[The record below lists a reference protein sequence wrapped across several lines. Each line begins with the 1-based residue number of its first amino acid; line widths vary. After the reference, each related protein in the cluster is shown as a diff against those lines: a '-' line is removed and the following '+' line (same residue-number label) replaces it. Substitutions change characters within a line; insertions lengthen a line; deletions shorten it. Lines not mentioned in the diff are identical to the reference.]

1 VQFLKM
7 VIVVKNY
14 KELNYNQIKILRIK
28 TTMFDKRDLI
38 QNKEFYPMIGIQIR
52 DLLMDSLSYKFQ

>member
-1 VQFLKM
+1 M

-14 KELNYNQIKILRIK
+14 RELNYNQIKILKIK
-28 TTMFDKRDLI
+28 TTMFDKHDLI